1 MIWGGLAGIG
11 RADGRKIVA
20 SVFVGSKADECE
32 SDQASRLGTRLF
44 MALTASSTVLPHDR
58 TFTSST
64 HPDPHVESVAQAS
77 SSGEFVQVQLLRKE
91 RIHRQAESASPRALS
106 PGHGMVVV
114 VGSPGTGLLLPP
126 LPPPSAST
134 LAVAVFVA
142 NLVVTNVVVADC
154 VVAIL
159 SAVVVGVAFVEVVAV
174 SVASAQVAVPT

>member
-1 MIWGGLAGIG
+1 MREEELEGVI
-11 RADGRKIVA
+11 R
-20 SVFVGSKADECE
+20 
-32 SDQASRLGTRLF
+32 
-44 MALTASSTVLPHDR
+44 
-58 TFTSST
+58 
-64 HPDPHVESVAQAS
+64 
-77 SSGEFVQVQLLRKE
+77 
-91 RIHRQAESASPRALS
+91 